1 MDITEMK
8 DLWKGTPTEN
18 TAIES
23 LEKMIREKS
32 NPLLQKIKRQLV
44 LEMLLWL
51 TVIMLYHNALDGDK
65 RPAAI
70 NLVFVIGFLQAIA
83 YNLSS
88 YFAARNLTHG
98 SNLFS
103 SLKDYS
109 KRLKKLQWTS
119 ICSRISLMVALLV
132 FFSYDLEMTSKRI
145 FAIGAIITVFAVQL
159 LLLYWHWSKRI
170 SKLTKIVTSIG
181 GAH

>member
-8 DLWKGTPTEN
+8 DLWKATPTEN

-32 NPLLQKIKRQLV
+32 NPLLLKIKRQLLV
-44 LEMLLWL
+44 EMFLWL
-51 TVIMLYHNALDGDK
+51 AVIMLYQSAFDGDK

-103 SLKDYS
+103 SFTDYS
-109 KRLKKLQWTS
+109 KKLKKLQWTS
-119 ICSRISLMVALLV
+119 ICSRISLMIALLV

-145 FAIGAIITVFAVQL
+145 FAIGVIITIFGFQL

-170 SKLTKIVTSIG
+170 SKLTRIVTSIDN
-181 GAH
+181 